1 MYGVTIGDKHSYKDF
16 GLILS
21 SQAIAP
27 PEPRIKLV
35 DVPMR
40 DGSVDLTEA
49 VSDTVRYQDRKIT
62 LTFSVIDARNT
73 WVDKISKIQN
83 YLHGQRMKIVF
94 DEDTSFYY
102 IGRVQVNTWTSSDN
116 IGKLVLNCTV
126 EPYKYDLYSTSEEWI
141 WDTFDFEY
149 GVANDAIDITVSGTT
164 TTTII
169 GRPKGTAPIFTANA
183 EMTVT
188 VDGVTYDIHNGTT
201 RLYDLILKDGENVF
215 TFSGNGTVTIDY
227 RGGSL

>member
-102 IGRVQVNTWTSSDN
+102 IGHSRVDTQQSVAQKALSVSTGVENEHIFARQVAQW
-116 IGKLVLNCTV
+116 
-126 EPYKYDLYSTSEEWI
+126 
-141 WDTFDFEY
+141 
-149 GVANDAIDITVSGTT
+149 
-164 TTTII
+164 
-169 GRPKGTAPIFTANA
+169 
-183 EMTVT
+183 
-188 VDGVTYDIHNGTT
+188 
-201 RLYDLILKDGENVF
+201 
-215 TFSGNGTVTIDY
+215 
-227 RGGSL
+227 